1 MELGQKIP
9 SLLCQRG
16 RRGAIEFCQT
26 FMDTQ
31 MDKDSNICTW
41 IFGSKTEEYHNQAN
55 IDLFT
60 ESIDESFFDLQQHSL
75 LPFA

>member
-9 SLLCQRG
+9 RG
-16 RRGAIEFCQT
+16 VIEFCQT

-41 IFGSKTEEYHNQAN
+41 KFGSKTEEYHNQAN